1 MTLNRCSRLGN
12 DRLTMTVAVP
22 MKPEYG
28 PTLGRL
34 LSPWWGRASR
44 LVRTAAIGG
53 GVALLAALVGLA
65 LTLENAHYAHGG
77 RVPFSFSYR
86 GLYRVRPDAGGY
98 VKVQSRWQDGSLK
111 YSFAVDPLRLPRY
124 SGALLGELPIYAAG
138 YIRALS
144 RHSRE
149 FALRGE
155 GKTRISNTLTGYQV
169 AYSEDVEGRE
179 MYARNVLLL
188 PERPGVREGVII
200 AMLASSAA
208 SAQVSSPLEVAESG
222 ILLRPL
228 KNFAFG

>member
-1 MTLNRCSRLGN
+1 
-12 DRLTMTVAVP
+12 

-34 LSPWWGRASR
+34 LTPWWRRVSR
-44 LVRTAAIGG
+44 LVRAAVVGG
-53 GVALLAALVGLA
+53 VVALLALLAGLA
-65 LTLENAHYAHGG
+65 LTLENAHYSHGG
-77 RVPFSFSYR
+77 PVPFSFSYR
-86 GLYRVRPDAGGY
+86 GLYSAVPDPGGY
-98 VKVQSRWQDGSLK
+98 VKVESRWPDGSLK
-111 YSFAVDPLRLPRY
+111 YSFAVDPLRLPPY
-124 SGALLGELPIYAAG
+124 SGALLGELPIYASG

-144 RHSRE
+144 RHTQG

-169 AYSEDVEGRE
+169 AYSEKLEGQE

-188 PERPGVREGVII
+188 PDRPGVREGVII
-200 AMLASSAA
+200 VMLTASTA
-208 SAQVSSPLEVAESG
+208 SAQVSSPLEVGETG